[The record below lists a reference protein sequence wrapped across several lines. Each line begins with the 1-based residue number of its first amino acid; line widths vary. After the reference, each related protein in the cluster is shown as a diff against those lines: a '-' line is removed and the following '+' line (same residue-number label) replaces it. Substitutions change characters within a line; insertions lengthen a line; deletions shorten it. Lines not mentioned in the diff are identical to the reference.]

1 MIIHSQRWFHWDCF
15 SHAVASVKKVSR
27 NTVDNKPSSGGWF
40 AKKSEVKKRRLLDM
54 DDVLGGL
61 E

>member
-1 MIIHSQRWFHWDCF
+1 MIIHAQNVGSMGIV
-15 SHAVASVKKVSR
+15 SHAVANVKKVSR
-27 NTVDNKPSSGGWF
+27 GKVDNPPSSGGWF